1 MSTLREQLERFHAAV
16 TGRTPLT
23 DARDLVERGELEGV
37 DEIGRLHVYEYAY
50 IVRIASVLVA
60 DYPKLAHLVGE
71 PELRSWTAGYLRAYP
86 PSSFTLR
93 EVGAHLARWIL
104 ESANERN
111 ARRIA
116 RDDDPRLSHDDDPR
130 RLSHDDDP
138 RRTARDDDP
147 PAPRLLADL
156 ARLERARIEVFDG
169 PDATALSRDDLATM
183 GPEDFPSL
191 PLRLIPSSRVVTLET
206 TADDVW
212 DAIEND
218 GQNDGQNGGQNDGQN
233 GGQNDGQSSDETHAE
248 HRVVLVWRRD
258 LKVFHRT
265 LDADEARIVPAMI
278 AGTTFGGACELLDEA
293 TAAERAIEL
302 LVRWLDAQILTRP

>member
-60 DYPKLAHLVGE
+60 DYPKLAQLVGE

-104 ESANERN
+104 ESANERD
-111 ARRIA
+111 AHRTT
-116 RDDDPRLSHDDDPR
+116 HDD
-130 RLSHDDDP
+130 
-138 RRTARDDDP
+138 
-147 PAPRLLADL
+147 PRLLADL

-169 PDATALSRDDLATM
+169 PDATALARDDLATM

-191 PLRLIPSSRVVTLET
+191 PLRLIPASRVVTLET

-233 GGQNDGQSSDETHAE
+233 GGQNDGLSSDETHAE

-278 AGTTFGGACELLDEA
+278 AGTTFGAACELLDEA

-302 LVRWLDAQILTRP
+302 LVRWLDAQILARP